1 MARVWGRVAG
11 TTRDASSS
19 RWAARARDD
28 SQDPP
33 IRLPDG
39 SLAASFLALGMLA
52 VPVFV
57 SMPLE
62 LLPLHVFGF
71 SALAAVAQDHP
82 SRARI
87 LDYLRTVPGDHFRS
101 IARGVQL
108 SLGETRHHL
117 NMLLRRGHIRENKDE
132 GRSRY
137 YVKDCPERN
146 ERATQYWAARNLRV
160 RVLNEV
166 HAGRAIR
173 PSEVAA
179 SLGISRQLA
188 WYHLR
193 RLEQSG
199 RLPPGGSRSRI

>member
-1 MARVWGRVAG
+1 MHV
-11 TTRDASSS
+11 S
-19 RWAARARDD
+19 
-28 SQDPP
+28 
-33 IRLPDG
+33 DG
-39 SLAASFLALGMLA
+39 SVAASFLALGMLA
-52 VPVFV
+52 VPAFV

-62 LLPLHVFGF
+62 LIPFHVFGF
-71 SALAAVAQDHP
+71 SALAAIAQDHP
-82 SRARI
+82 SRSRI

-101 IARGVQL
+101 IARGVPL

-132 GRSRY
+132 GRCRY

-146 ERATQYWAARNLRV
+146 ERASQEWAAQNPRI
-160 RVLNEV
+160 RVLNAV
-166 HAGRAIR
+166 HDGHATR
-173 PSEVAA
+173 PSELAA

-199 RLPPGGSRSRI
+199 RIPSGGPRSQM